1 MPRNRNLHDR
11 FYEIMGGVE
20 EFGSN
25 TINQLC
31 IDSLCLAL
39 SPGKKDLYPNTTSRT
54 SALSN
59 KKKRSKNKNKNK
71 GLPSFDMEKLIGGKP
86 QLNNYNI
93 TLDCRVCSLCDR
105 FVDRTLAMRCSVCK
119 CCYYC
124 SISCQ
129 RIHWR
134 LNHREQCNVCINS
147 RDRGHVNYLEDK
159 QYIQQ
164 REALHFAEIWLR
176 SQNMSFLYTDEANKI
191 QNVYTVGHPTSRFGK
206 VVRENRKR
214 DAELG
219 EFSERRVLLFFRL
232 RNESGTGYDIEN
244 KSFGVILLHTRR
256 SLQQLHSLI
265 ELLHKIRSDHEQDTQ
280 LSSGILK
287 IIPRIRQAI
296 ETIES
301 VNTIPHHYA
310 VLVPLKFGI
319 WSTCAHLPIYDDD
332 EIHME
337 KIDKRQDFDRWSPE
351 LRKKSGFVSKD
362 IEKIMQ
368 ESQSSSDMQSY
379 ISGKIRDLLE
389 LDKDDKVD

>member
-1 MPRNRNLHDR
+1 M
-11 FYEIMGGVE
+11 MGGGE
-20 EFGSN
+20 AFDSN
-25 TINQLC
+25 TINKIC

-39 SPGKKDLYPNTTSRT
+39 SPGKSDLCPDTAPRT

-71 GLPSFDMEKLIGGKP
+71 GMPSFDIEKLVGRKP
-86 QLNNYNI
+86 QLDHYNI

-129 RIHWR
+129 LIHWK
-134 LNHREQCNVCINS
+134 LNHREECNVCIHS

-164 REALHFAEIWLR
+164 REALQFAEIWIR

-191 QNVYTVGHPTSRFGK
+191 QNAYTVGHPTSLFGK
-206 VVRENRKR
+206 VVRDHRKR

-219 EFSERRVLLFFRL
+219 EFAERRVLLFFRL
-232 RNESGTGYDIEN
+232 RNQSGTGYDIEN
-244 KSFGVILLHTRR
+244 QSFGVILLHTRR
-256 SLQQLHSLI
+256 SLQRLYSLI
-265 ELLHKIRSDHEQDTQ
+265 ELLHKIGSDNEQDTEI
-280 LSSGILK
+280 SSGILK
-287 IIPRIRQAI
+287 IIPRIRQAV

-310 VLVPLKFGI
+310 LLVPLKFGI
-319 WSTCAHLPIYDDD
+319 WSTCAHLPVYDDD

-337 KIDKRQDFDRWSPE
+337 KIDKRKHFDRWSPE
-351 LRKKSGFVSKD
+351 LRKKSFSVFKD
-362 IEKIMQ
+362 IENIMQ

-379 ISGKIRDLLE
+379 IYEKLKDLLE
-389 LDKDDKVD
+389 LDKDVNVD